1 MTMDPQ
7 MDRQHLWHP
16 YASIAHPRPADPVAG
31 TRENR
36 ILLEDGTPLIDVI
49 SSWWCAAHGYC
60 RPEIVHAIQE
70 QAAKMPHVMF
80 GGLTHQPAM
89 ELAGRL
95 LELLPPGLE
104 KIFYADSG
112 SIAVEVALKMAFQYQ
127 HALGRT
133 GRTRVAAL
141 QGGYHGDTIG
151 AMSVSDPEEMHSIFQ
166 GILPRQFFVPSPQCP
181 FHQPW
186 REEAFQPME
195 RLLEEHQGEIAAVIL
210 EPIFQGANAMWF
222 YHPEYLRKLRRLC
235 SKYDIVLIFDEIATG
250 FGRTGERFACQY
262 ADVTPDV
269 MCIGKALTA
278 GAITMACAITTRR
291 IADPIPV
298 LLHGPTYMGNPMACA
313 VACASLDLF
322 AHYDWKAN
330 VKRIEAKLQELLPQY
345 RSLPNV
351 RDVRVLGAVGVLDVE
366 KIPDEEAV
374 RKLVLE
380 TGVWLRPESHFI
392 YTMPPFI
399 TPDEDVARIAEAM
412 GRMAQL

>member
-1 MTMDPQ
+1 MDASL
-7 MDRQHLWHP
+7 DRQHLWHP
-16 YASIAHPRPADPVAG
+16 YTSLSHPRPVDPVAT

-36 ILLEDGTPLIDVI
+36 IFLEDGTPLIDGI

-60 RPEIVHAIQE
+60 RPEIVQAIQA
-70 QAAKMPHVMF
+70 QAARMPHVMF
-80 GGLTHQPAM
+80 GGLTHEPAM
-89 ELAGRL
+89 ELARRL
-95 LELLPPGLE
+95 LTLLPPGLDR
-104 KIFYADSG
+104 IFYADSG

-141 QGGYHGDTIG
+141 RGGYHGDTIG
-151 AMSVSDPEEMHSIFQ
+151 AMSVSDPEEMHSIFR
-166 GILPRQFFVPSPQCP
+166 GILPQQYFVPSPQCP
-181 FHQPW
+181 FHEPW
-186 REEAFQPME
+186 REESFRPME
-195 RLLEEHQGEIAAVIL
+195 QLLEEHQGEIAAVIL

-222 YHPEYLRKLRRLC
+222 YHPEYLRRLRKLC
-235 SKYDIVLIFDEIATG
+235 DHYDIVLIFDEIATG
-250 FGRTGERFACQY
+250 FGRTGERFACHH
-262 ADVTPDV
+262 AGVVPDV

-278 GAITMACAITTRR
+278 GAITMACAITCQR

-322 AHYDWKAN
+322 QSYDWKAH

-351 RDVRVLGAVGVLDVE
+351 QDVRVLGAVGVLDVK

-399 TPDEDVARIAEAM
+399 TPDEDVVRIAEAM
-412 GRMAQL
+412 GRMAEL

>member
-1 MTMDPQ
+1 
-7 MDRQHLWHP
+7 
-16 YASIAHPRPADPVAG
+16 
-31 TRENR
+31 
-36 ILLEDGTPLIDVI
+36 
-49 SSWWCAAHGYC
+49 
-60 RPEIVHAIQE
+60 
-70 QAAKMPHVMF
+70 
-80 GGLTHQPAM
+80 
-89 ELAGRL
+89 
-95 LELLPPGLE
+95 
-104 KIFYADSG
+104 
-112 SIAVEVALKMAFQYQ
+112 
-127 HALGRT
+127 
-133 GRTRVAAL
+133 
-141 QGGYHGDTIG
+141 
-151 AMSVSDPEEMHSIFQ
+151 
-166 GILPRQFFVPSPQCP
+166 
-181 FHQPW
+181 
-186 REEAFQPME
+186 
-195 RLLEEHQGEIAAVIL
+195 
-210 EPIFQGANAMWF
+210 
-222 YHPEYLRKLRRLC
+222 
-235 SKYDIVLIFDEIATG
+235 
-250 FGRTGERFACQY
+250 
-262 ADVTPDV
+262 

-278 GAITMACAITTRR
+278 GAITMACAIATRR